1 MSSVIENEDR
11 TQEEYGY
18 SFSFPYYVT
27 IEKVSPYLEEPQAR
41 KLIKVTLKSD
51 NSFK

>member
-18 SFSFPYYVT
+18 SFSFPYVT
-27 IEKVSPYLEEPQAR
+27 IEKVSPYLEEQQAS
-41 KLIKVTLKSD
+41 KLIKITLKSD

>member
-1 MSSVIENEDR
+1 MSSVTENEDR

-27 IEKVSPYLEEPQAR
+27 IEKVSPYLEEQCKP
-41 KLIKVTLKSD
+41 VS
-51 NSFK
+51 